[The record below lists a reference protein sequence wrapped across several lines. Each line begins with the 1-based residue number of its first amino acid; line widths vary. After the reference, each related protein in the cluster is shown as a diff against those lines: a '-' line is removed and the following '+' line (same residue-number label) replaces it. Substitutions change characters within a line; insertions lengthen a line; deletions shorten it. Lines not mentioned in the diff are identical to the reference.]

1 MQVLIIASISNM
13 QIHSLQLTIQDIVSK
28 EGDKIATV
36 FGKLVLDTGE
46 KAKTE
51 QGEDRLDDEGQLIP
65 ILDSINFVIP
75 VNSSKELKAVVQSLA
90 VQALTLKDME
100 IAEKNGQLSH
110 YVEAI
115 GAAAPKGV
123 VRKERAPVPIPRRK
137 IKKRK

>member
-1 MQVLIIASISNM
+1 M

-123 VRKERAPVPIPRRK
+123 VRKERAPVPVARRK